1 MHPATSRDS
10 LFRGLAAVVAPGG
23 TLLIAGHHPAH
34 PRTGISHAAVAHA
47 RFTPEEVA
55 AGPPSSKWEI
65 VVVAEARPRT
75 ITDPYGREVTMRDT
89 VLRARRL
96 P

>member
-34 PRTGISHAAVAHA
+34 PRTGVAHAAVAHM
-47 RFTPEEVA
+47 RFTPEKVA
-55 AGPPSSKWEI
+55 AGPPSNEWEI
-65 VVVAEARPRT
+65 VVAEARPRT
-75 ITDPYGREVTMRDT
+75 ITDPHGREVIMRDT
-89 VLRARRL
+89 VLRARRRS
-96 P
+96 